1 MVCDLVTGMPL
12 AHDSRDLA
20 SVRNAL
26 RAAQKR
32 LARVSAKKR
41 SWGLTPRQL
50 RLALRIYVL
59 TGLDPNPVSR
69 FADMVRRR
77 RGSHGMLTGVVGD
90 GVVPIADIYGRWLPA
105 DVGGLLAPTT
115 PAGVRELQ
123 EAQAFVAK
131 LRTCAWIAKQNF
143 AHGVAPDM
151 RSVLEKYNQERL
163 TSGLPQSLALNKAL
177 HATFRGKPCL
187 GRYGRRWA
195 QRYRKRFCISRKRL
209 PAKQHLTAET
219 LLPRVPGQDS
229 ADSRCSFHISVV
241 ALRPFFLAPKVTL
254 LSGSCF
260 RRGLETCH
268 CPTPFLGAA
277 EALFFFEW
285 CDWCQQ
291 QAMANG
297 TPPLWLNFDEACVP
311 KGEGGAVGAVV
322 GRLWW
327 PTAEEPLDAFAGKY
341 KKTCLSLL
349 LTVAAE
355 AAVQATL
362 PQIFLGNHATFPV
375 GIASM
380 QGPGSSEFWRQR
392 SAWNSGSTMIR
403 YLDRLAASLEGYGG
417 RQVILVYDC
426 ASMHVTEAV
435 LRHAAA
441 KRIWIVLVPPG
452 CTFALQPADTSVFSC
467 VKRHLRQKVEVL
479 KQEAPQGAV
488 SHMAWLGTL
497 LSLPAFLQS
506 RPWLGAFQHCGIV
519 GDRARLAPSLLS
531 LAGHRAANAGVVG
544 MPTPEAMAAVYPAPV
559 AERHWLFMQQTIPLL
574 D

>member
-327 PTAEEPLDAFAGKY
+327 PTAEEPLDAF
-341 KKTCLSLL
+341 CR
-349 LTVAAE
+349 
-355 AAVQATL
+355 
-362 PQIFLGNHATFPV
+362 QIQEDLFITFV
-375 GIASM
+375 D
-380 QGPGSSEFWRQR
+380 
-392 SAWNSGSTMIR
+392 SGCR
-403 YLDRLAASLEGYGG
+403 GC
-417 RQVILVYDC
+417 C
-426 ASMHVTEAV
+426 ASN
-435 LRHAAA
+435 
-441 KRIWIVLVPPG
+441 I
-452 CTFALQPADTSVFSC
+452 
-467 VKRHLRQKVEVL
+467 
-479 KQEAPQGAV
+479 
-488 SHMAWLGTL
+488 
-497 LSLPAFLQS
+497 
-506 RPWLGAFQHCGIV
+506 
-519 GDRARLAPSLLS
+519 
-531 LAGHRAANAGVVG
+531 AANIFGQPCHFPSG
-544 MPTPEAMAAVYPAPV
+544 
-559 AERHWLFMQQTIPLL
+559 HC
-574 D
+574 